1 MFCRECGA
9 KVEDGVKFCT
19 ECGAPIVAES
29 GAEETKAEETA
40 AAEEKTEES
49 AAEVKTEEIAAE
61 ETVEAVETAET
72 IEKVE
77 AEIVEDNSGAADSVP
92 EPKAEVVVT
101 ETFDNS
107 SSNANTYKPPIDAQ
121 WTSILAYISWIG
133 WIVAYCAG
141 DKENAKFHL
150 NQALVIKLF
159 GLAGAIPY
167 IGGIW
172 AIFIFVCWVM
182 GLVYACT
189 QEEKEVPLIG
199 KIHLLN

>member
-19 ECGAPIVAES
+19 ECGAPIVAE
-29 GAEETKAEETA
+29 EKAE
-40 AAEEKTEES
+40 S
-49 AAEVKTEEIAAE
+49 AAE

-141 DKENAKFHL
+141 DKENAKYHL

-199 KIHLLN
+199 KIHILN